1 MAKDQFKP
9 VAKDVFERFPE
20 ADECFITGDG
30 QSFLNSHHAKTHAT
44 TNRTK
49 QQLEVHTFLRSE
61 LKEKTQAPKTPEAPK
76 TPAPPKDKKTPE
88 APKAP
93 EAPKDNNK

>member
-9 VAKDVFERFPE
+9 VAKDVFERFPD
-20 ADECFITGDG
+20 ADECFITADG

-44 TNRTK
+44 NNRTK

-76 TPAPPKDKKTPE
+76 APKTPE

-93 EAPKDNNK
+93 KTTEAPKDKNK